1 MIFMGDYVMVGFE
14 KVYVWEEREE
24 KKGGDINLFIF

>member
-1 MIFMGDYVMVGFE
+1 MGDYVMAGFE
-14 KVYVWEEREE
+14 KVHAWEEREE